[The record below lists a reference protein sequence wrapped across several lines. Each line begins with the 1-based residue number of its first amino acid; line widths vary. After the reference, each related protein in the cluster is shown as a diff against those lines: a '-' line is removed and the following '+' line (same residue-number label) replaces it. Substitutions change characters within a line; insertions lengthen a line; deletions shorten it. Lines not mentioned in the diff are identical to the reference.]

1 MLDVDVLKSSA
12 RLSRLTGGWLSLIET
27 PTLIVCTLS
36 NTSTGLDSVD
46 VYVFP
51 RFTVIPS
58 HANKAFVPYTHAFEP
73 RPGDPAFGLPTPP
86 TTPTSESEDAKKK
99 MRVWI
104 HGNVSSLT
112 SHSVTFTRLSSED
125 PDLPAG
131 STETID
137 FDYLVYALGA
147 SLPSPVD
154 VWGEESSTQHL
165 ERVPMGC
172 KKRGVGYM
180 HQRAE
185 TMKRAKSVLVV
196 GGGALG
202 IRE

>member
-1 MLDVDVLKSSA
+1 
-12 RLSRLTGGWLSLIET
+12 
-27 PTLIVCTLS
+27 
-36 NTSTGLDSVD
+36 
-46 VYVFP
+46 
-51 RFTVIPS
+51 
-58 HANKAFVPYTHAFEP
+58 
-73 RPGDPAFGLPTPP
+73 
-86 TTPTSESEDAKKK
+86 

-104 HGNVSSLT
+104 HGNVSSLD
-112 SHSVTFTRLSSED
+112 SHSVTFTRLSSEQAD
-125 PDLPAG
+125 HPIGEA
-131 STETID
+131 ETID

-154 VWGEESSTQHL
+154 VWGEESSGLQLHG
-165 ERVPMGC
+165 VPMGC

-202 IRE
+202 IRTSSIRSFPDKQNWQRT

>member
-1 MLDVDVLKSSA
+1 
-12 RLSRLTGGWLSLIET
+12 
-27 PTLIVCTLS
+27 
-36 NTSTGLDSVD
+36 
-46 VYVFP
+46 
-51 RFTVIPS
+51 
-58 HANKAFVPYTHAFEP
+58 
-73 RPGDPAFGLPTPP
+73 
-86 TTPTSESEDAKKK
+86 

-104 HGNVSSLT
+104 HGNVSSLD
-112 SHSVTFTRLSSED
+112 SHSITFTRLSGDQPNQAVTE
-125 PDLPAG
+125 A
-131 STETID
+131 ETIE

-154 VWGEESSTQHL
+154 VWGEESSGLHL
-165 ERVPMGC
+165 QGVPMGC

-202 IRE
+202 IRKFEVLSRSDEQNWQRT

>member
-1 MLDVDVLKSSA
+1 
-12 RLSRLTGGWLSLIET
+12 
-27 PTLIVCTLS
+27 
-36 NTSTGLDSVD
+36 
-46 VYVFP
+46 
-51 RFTVIPS
+51 
-58 HANKAFVPYTHAFEP
+58 VPYTHAFEP

-86 TTPTSESEDAKKK
+86 TTPTVESEEIKSK

-104 HGNVSSLT
+104 HGNVSSLS
-112 SHSVTFTRLSSED
+112 SHSVTFTRLSSD
-125 PDLPAG
+125 YANHPVGLA
-131 STETID
+131 ETID

-154 VWGEESSTQHL
+154 VWGEESSSLHL
-165 ERVPMGC
+165 EGVPMGC
-172 KKRGVGYM
+172 KRRGVGYM

-202 IRE
+202 IREWAPCLCPVFLTVRIGDRLERHLS

>member
-1 MLDVDVLKSSA
+1 MILVII
-12 RLSRLTGGWLSLIET
+12 LIL
-27 PTLIVCTLS
+27 P
-36 NTSTGLDSVD
+36 D

-73 RPGDPAFGLPTPP
+73 RPGDTASGLPTPP
-86 TTPTSESEDAKKK
+86 TTPTFESQDLAAK

-104 HGNVSSLT
+104 HGNVSSLD
-112 SHSVTFTRLSSED
+112 SHCVTFTRLSGHKPNQAVGE
-125 PDLPAG
+125 A
-131 STETID
+131 ETIE

-154 VWGEESSTQHL
+154 VWGEESSGLQL
-165 ERVPMGC
+165 KGVPMGC

-185 TMKRAKSVLVV
+185 TMRRAKSVLVV

-202 IRE
+202 IRKSEVLSRSDE

>member
-1 MLDVDVLKSSA
+1 
-12 RLSRLTGGWLSLIET
+12 
-27 PTLIVCTLS
+27 
-36 NTSTGLDSVD
+36 
-46 VYVFP
+46 
-51 RFTVIPS
+51 
-58 HANKAFVPYTHAFEP
+58 VPYTHAFEP

-86 TTPTSESEDAKKK
+86 TTPTTDSEELKSKL
-99 MRVWI
+99 RVWI
-104 HGNVSSLT
+104 HGNVTSLA
-112 SHSVTFTRLSSED
+112 SHSVTFTRLSSEN
-125 PDLPAG
+125 PDHTVGEAD
-131 STETID
+131 TIE

-154 VWGEESSTQHL
+154 VWGEESSSQQL
-165 ERVPMGC
+165 DGVPMGC

-202 IRE
+202 IRKCSGPEICLPSDIQNWRPISRTYILKRK